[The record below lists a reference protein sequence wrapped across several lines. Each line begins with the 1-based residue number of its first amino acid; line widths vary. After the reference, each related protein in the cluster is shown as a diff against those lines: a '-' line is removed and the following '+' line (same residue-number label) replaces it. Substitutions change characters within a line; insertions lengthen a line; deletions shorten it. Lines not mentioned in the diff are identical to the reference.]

1 MASIDLK
8 RKYKESYS
16 ARVGKPSV
24 VEMTPRPFLMVD
36 GAGDPNTAPEYAS
49 AVAALYPIAYAI
61 RASIKTTTGDAY
73 SVLPLEGLWWA
84 DDMEQFSADS
94 KGDWKWTMMI
104 GLPEVV
110 DAAGAVEAIAETTLN
125 KRLVAGDAVRYEVF
139 DEGLSAQVMHIGP
152 YSAEAP
158 TIEMLHEFI
167 TEQGLTRR
175 GRHHEIYLS
184 DPRRTA
190 PEKLKTIIRQPA
202 A

>member
-8 RKYKESYS
+8 KTYKESYS
-16 ARVGKPSV
+16 ARVGNPSV
-24 VEMTPRPFLMVD
+24 VEMAPRPFLMVD

-61 RASIKTTTGDAY
+61 RASIKTATGDAY

-84 DDMEQFSADS
+84 DDMEKFSADS

-110 DAAGAVEAIAETTLN
+110 DAAGAAEAIAKTTLK
-125 KRLVAGDAVRYEVF
+125 KRLVAGDAVRFEVF

-167 TEQGLTRR
+167 AAQGYELR
-175 GRHHEIYLS
+175 GRHHEIYLGDPRKS
-184 DPRRTA
+184 DPAR
-190 PEKLKTIIRQPA
+190 LKTIIRQPIT
-202 A
+202 